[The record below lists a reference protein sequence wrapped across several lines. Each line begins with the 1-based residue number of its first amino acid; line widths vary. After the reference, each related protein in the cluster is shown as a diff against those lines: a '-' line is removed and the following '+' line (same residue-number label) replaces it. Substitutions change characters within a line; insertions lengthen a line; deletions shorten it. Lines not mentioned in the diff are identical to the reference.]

1 MDHQKNLVKICAY
14 MRVHE
19 AKTSACVYA
28 QCQNVLTRIYA
39 SCAHIFPSNLIVH
52 YYVMT
57 LNFKLV
63 RDPRYFQNNADHAH
77 KMHKCRCTL
86 STSACACFRFICARI
101 CTDLYQN
108 FHGGPLLFC
117 AVRFF
122 FASTVGLK
130 FGQNQVSNSWD
141 IWWGLFLTSESS
153 FYKSHV

>member
-1 MDHQKNLVKICAY
+1 

-122 FASTVGLK
+122 LASTVYESQLETEADEVETGSKTKCLALLCK
-130 FGQNQVSNSWD
+130 QHPW
-141 IWWGLFLTSESS
+141 EAPSS
-153 FYKSHV
+153 FVNL